1 MSVLKKRTT
10 SKRGATRRSKATD
23 IAADRVLK
31 AILRVRGLKV
41 MLDASLAE
49 MYGVETRVLVQA
61 VKRNRTRFPA
71 DFMFRLNETECASL
85 TSQIVISKNRGGRR
99 TLPYAFT
106 EQGVAMLSSVLR
118 SPRAVEVNIEIMRAF
133 VRVRAMVAGRADLVR
148 RLDEMEKR
156 YDHQFGEV
164 FGAIRA
170 LVSPPARPRR
180 RIGFIGNPEDTAG

>member
-1 MSVLKKRTT
+1 MSLPRKRPT
-10 SKRGATRRSKATD
+10 SKRDATRRSKAAA
-23 IAADRVLK
+23 IAGDRVVN

-71 DFMFRLNETECASL
+71 DFMFRLNESERASL
-85 TSQIVISKNRGGRR
+85 TSQIVISKSRGGRR

-118 SPRAVEVNIEIMRAF
+118 SPRAVKVNIEIMRAF

-170 LVSPPARPRR
+170 LVSPEARPRR
-180 RIGFIGNPEDTAG
+180 RIGFIRNPEDAAG

>member
-1 MSVLKKRTT
+1 MPVKNARDARQ
-10 SKRGATRRSKATD
+10 RGAKRRSTTV
-23 IAADRVLK
+23 AAARVLC
-31 AILRVRGLKV
+31 AILRIRGLKV

-61 VKRNRTRFPA
+61 VKRNRARFPA
-71 DFMFRLNETECASL
+71 DFMFRLNASEAASL
-85 TSQIVISKNRGGRR
+85 TSQIVISNSRGGRR
-99 TLPYAFT
+99 SLPYAFT

-118 SPRAVEVNIEIMRAF
+118 SARAIEVNIEIMRAF
-133 VRVRAMVAGRADLVR
+133 VRVRAVAAGRADLVR

-170 LVSPPARPRR
+170 LVTSDPRPRR
-180 RIGFIGNPEDTAG
+180 RIGFVRSPDEGPG